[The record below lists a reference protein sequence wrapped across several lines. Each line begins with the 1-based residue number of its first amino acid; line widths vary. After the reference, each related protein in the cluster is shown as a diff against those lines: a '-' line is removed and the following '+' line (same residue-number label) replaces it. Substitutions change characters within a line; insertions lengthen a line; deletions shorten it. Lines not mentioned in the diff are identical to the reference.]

1 MKFNKNLSLRLDSL
15 HSLLE
20 QAKQKPKSSLSE
32 SEINELRK
40 RIRKAEKRVPQ

>member
-1 MKFNKNLSLRLDSL
+1 MKFNKNLSLRLDGL

-20 QAKQKPKSSLSE
+20 QAKKKPKSSLIE

-40 RIRKAEKRVPQ
+40 RIRNAEKRVPQ